1 MVTYAHTQTRAYV
14 HTQKHADTHTCTQ
27 RDRVQLCNSCAV
39 INSEQSVY
47 SLGSVAQD
55 VGGVLSDFC
64 HCMVKSL
71 GHLDY
76 KL

>member
-1 MVTYAHTQTRAYV
+1 MRTHKHGRTDTNMQKYIHAHTE
-14 HTQKHADTHTCTQ
+14 TQSPA
-27 RDRVQLCNSCAV
+27 LYSCAV
-39 INSEQSVY
+39 INSEQSVCLL
-47 SLGSVAQD
+47 SSVAQD